1 MLFRVLWWFDA
12 LIAGIVIYFFVAGL
26 ADGTVSSFNAGIWT
40 ALLLGVTA
48 VMIGS
53 RALRAGGQHKLA
65 LLVLLLLAV
74 PGMLAALFLLLVL
87 TTNPRWN

>member
-12 LIAGIVIYFFVAGL
+12 LIAGIVIYFFLVGL
-26 ADGTVSSFNAGIWT
+26 ADGSVSSFNAGIWT
-40 ALLLGVTA
+40 ALLLGVA
-48 VMIGS
+48 GVMIGS